1 MIDFL
6 DEFEKREI
14 MLDQNFSTRPP
25 DVFDPNQSLPPSSVT
40 VLGSNSS
47 EEEEEEGQGFFK
59 SLKDRLLPGKSE
71 QEETD
76 SSDPEQ

>member
-1 MIDFL
+1 MSDTETDTQL
-6 DEFEKREI
+6 DTPLSPPKKR
-14 MLDQNFSTRPP
+14 
-25 DVFDPNQSLPPSSVT
+25 DP
-40 VLGSNSS
+40 GSDG
-47 EEEEEEGQGFFK
+47 EEEEDQQEGQGFFK